1 MRDWEDFPIAVLRKP
16 VIELAG
22 PREATSASNHLNP
35 DLDCLI
41 GEMLRRARK
50 TP

>member
-1 MRDWEDFPIAVLRKP
+1 MRDWKDFPIAVLRKP

-22 PREATSASNHLNP
+22 PLEATSASYQLNP

-41 GEMLRRARK
+41 GEKLRRERK
-50 TP
+50 NP